1 MQEIVE
7 IGRATQD
14 ELRDDLREL
23 FAYSTESGHLF
34 QLKAVTCSDALRP
47 QMAER
52 SEGVRSGTGE
62 ALS

>member
-1 MQEIVE
+1 MIRRWWTGCPHPC
-7 IGRATQD
+7 IGCGVII
-14 ELRDDLREL
+14 
-23 FAYSTESGHLF
+23 AYSTESGHLF